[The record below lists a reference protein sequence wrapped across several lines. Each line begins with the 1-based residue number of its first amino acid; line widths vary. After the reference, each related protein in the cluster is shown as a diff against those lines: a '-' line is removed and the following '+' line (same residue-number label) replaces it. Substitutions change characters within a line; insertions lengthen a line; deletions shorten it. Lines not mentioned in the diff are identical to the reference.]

1 MTSLI
6 DVLVHEVDNHPHR
19 EEILSLMH
27 EQIADDKNHVCYQH
41 IA

>member
-6 DVLVHEVDNHPHR
+6 DSLVNEVDNHPHR

-27 EQIADDKNHVCYQH
+27 EQIADDKDHL
-41 IA
+41 